1 MATHSSILAW
11 RIPWTE
17 EPAGYSPWGCK
28 SQTWP
33 RVMVTECDTWHIDRH
48 YQRYQ
53 AGCLKCRIWGS
64 IADLTEWESLGK
76 GSKTVFLNTLFIF
89 FHKFFFSVALGLYCW
104 AWSFSSCCEW
114 GLLFV
119 AVHGF
124 LTAVASLVVE
134 HRLLGAQ
141 ASAVAATGLVTV
153 AQRLL
158 AVAQGVQSTGSVALQ
173 HVESFWTRDWTHVP
187 CIGRLILIHCT
198 PREVPRLCLNKLSRW
213 CLSMGK
219 FETY

>member
-1 MATHSSILAW
+1 MWHVTRRQALSTLPGRLFEVQNLRLHLRPNW
-11 RIPWTE
+11 MRIYGE
-17 EPAGYSPWGCK
+17 GIQDC
-28 SQTWP
+28 
-33 RVMVTECDTWHIDRH
+33 
-48 YQRYQ
+48 
-53 AGCLKCRIWGS
+53 
-64 IADLTEWESLGK
+64 
-76 GSKTVFLNTLFIF
+76 VFLNTHFIF

-141 ASAVAATGLVTV
+141 ASAVAATGLVTG

-158 AVAQGVQSTGSVALQ
+158 AVAQEVQSTGSVALQ
-173 HVESFWTRDWTHVP
+173 HVGSSWTRDWTHVP
-187 CIGRLILIHCT
+187 CIGRQILIHCT